1 MFADGVKMRQ
11 KQILVVDDE
20 LAITKVVGYYLKQDG
35 YEVAIA
41 ADGLSALA
49 AIKTRH
55 FDLIILDIMLPD
67 LSGLEIAQRL
77 KADSLTA
84 NIPIIMLTAKVE
96 VDDILTGFRLKAD
109 DYVTKP
115 FSPAILTARVKSIL
129 RQLEPVADT
138 ENLYSF
144 ACGLLI
150 FPGNHEVYA
159 DEHKIELAPAEY
171 ELLMLLTQHANMA
184 LSRKEIAAHLKNQKS
199 SVSERGLDLV
209 VMNLRKKIG
218 SCGKCIHTVRG
229 YGYKFQEQ
237 A

>member
-1 MFADGVKMRQ
+1 MRQ

-20 LAITKVVGYYLKQDG
+20 LAITRVVSYYLKQEG
-35 YEVAIA
+35 YGVKIA

-49 AIKTRH
+49 ALKAQT

-77 KADSLTA
+77 KDDVVTA
-84 NIPIIMLTAKVE
+84 KIPIIMLTARVE
-96 VDDILTGFRLKAD
+96 VEDILTGFRLKAD

-115 FSPAILTARVKSIL
+115 FSPTVLTARVKSIL
-129 RQLEPVADT
+129 RQLEPAADT
-138 ENLYSF
+138 ENIYSF

-159 DEHKIELAPAEY
+159 DDRKIELVQIEY
-171 ELLMLLTQHANMA
+171 ELLTLLTQHAGLA
-184 LSRKEIAAHLKNQKS
+184 LSRKEITAHLKGQKS

-209 VMNLRKKIG
+209 IMNLRKKIG

-237 A
+237 V